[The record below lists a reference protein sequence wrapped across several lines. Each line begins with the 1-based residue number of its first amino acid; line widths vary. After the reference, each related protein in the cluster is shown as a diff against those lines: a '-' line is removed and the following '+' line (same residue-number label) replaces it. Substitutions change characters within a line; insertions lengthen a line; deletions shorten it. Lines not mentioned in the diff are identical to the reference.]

1 MKLSTHF
8 DLSEFIIS
16 QTAIRYG
23 IENIPTPIVVYNLQN
38 LCKYCL
44 EPLGEL
50 LNESIYISS
59 GYRCFELNKKVNG
72 SKNSQ
77 HITGC
82 AADIK
87 VKGWNT
93 ESLYQLIKKSDIKFD
108 QLIQEFDAWVHIS
121 YDANKLRGVCLRAVK
136 EGEKTLYLKD

>member
-1 MKLSTHF
+1 MKLSPHF
-8 DLSEFIIS
+8 ELSEFVVS
-16 QTAIRYG
+16 QNAIRYG
-23 IENIPTPIVVYNLQN
+23 IENIPNPIVVYNLQN

-44 EPLGEL
+44 EPLRDL
-50 LNESIYISS
+50 LGTSIYISS

-77 HITGC
+77 HIKGC
-82 AADIK
+82 AADIMA
-87 VKGWNT
+87 KGFNA
-93 ESLYQLIKKSDIKFD
+93 ESLYQFIKKSDIKFD

-121 YDANKLRGVCLRAVK
+121 YDANKLRGECLRAVR